1 MKKEKNN
8 LNKIADFSHHQG
20 EAWHSIW
27 TLCLCLCVLMKDA
40 INEAEDFH
48 KRADKGALF
57 LVADVEE

>member
-1 MKKEKNN
+1 M
-8 LNKIADFSHHQG
+8 NKIADFSHHQG